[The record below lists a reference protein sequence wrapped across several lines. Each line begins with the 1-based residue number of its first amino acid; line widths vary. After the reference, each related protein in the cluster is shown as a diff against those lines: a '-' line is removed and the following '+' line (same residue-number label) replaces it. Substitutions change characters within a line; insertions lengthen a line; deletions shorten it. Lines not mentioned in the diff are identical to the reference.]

1 VSRNI
6 YTFKYIHTHKP
17 AATAAARS
25 AAATLS
31 AASRADPLNGL
42 KALPLVAKILKI
54 SCPQNLL
61 YITTLELTFEISNL
75 EPPRI
80 DPLLNVCVMYINMS
94 KDTLS
99 KVP

>member
-1 VSRNI
+1 L
-6 YTFKYIHTHKP
+6 KYIHTHKP

-42 KALPLVAKILKI
+42 KALPLVEKILKI

-61 YITTLELTFEISNL
+61 YITTLELTFEKSHL
-75 EPPRI
+75 QPPRI
-80 DPLLNVCVMYINMS
+80 DPLLNVCVNNVHIN
-94 KDTLS
+94 K
-99 KVP
+99 